1 MNSNCLI
8 YKCISFEKKAMLYA
22 LVFTIFVTFVSGA
35 PNEELGRIIGG
46 SEANRTGQFPY
57 VVSISLQDQHICGGF
72 IYNDGWVVTAAEC
85 VHGKNQGDLKIT
97 IGALSLITPNPGEQ
111 VIGVYK
117 LIEFSQFDP
126 VSLMHNIA
134 LIQLTRPIEIGPT
147 AQPIRYG
154 EIDELAIPWDA
165 YIVGWGALNDGGS
178 PATRLRWAPIDDL
191 AADCG
196 IFSIDEFQPDSM
208 ICAGSTTGTISP
220 CQYDEGSPLTQRTN
234 SSGISKEIVVGIM
247 SKNKGCADP
256 SLPTIYTRL
265 STYYSWILHTAGP
278 QLLK

>member
-1 MNSNCLI
+1 
-8 YKCISFEKKAMLYA
+8 MLHF
-22 LVFTIFVTFVSGA
+22 LVFTICVTLVSGV
-35 PNEELGRIIGG
+35 PHEELGRIIGG
-46 SEANRTGQFPY
+46 TQAAAGEYPF

-72 IYNDGWVVTAAEC
+72 IHNDGWVVTAAEC
-85 VHGKNQGDLKIT
+85 VHGKNQGELKVT
-97 IGALSLITPNPGEQ
+97 IGALSLITPDPGEQ
-111 VIGVYK
+111 IISVYK

-126 VSLMHNIA
+126 VSLIHNIA
-134 LIQLTRPIEIGPT
+134 LIQLARPIEIGPT

-154 EIDELAIPWDA
+154 EIDEFATPWDA
-165 YIVGWGALNDGGS
+165 YIVGWGATLDGGIQ
-178 PATRLRWAPIDDL
+178 ATRLRWAPIDDL

-196 IFSIDEFQPDSM
+196 IFIDEFQPDSM

-234 SSGISKEIVVGIM
+234 STGISEEIVVGIM

-265 STYYSWILHTAGP
+265 STYYSWILYTAGP